1 MKLVNIANIGRKI
14 YLFIRHDNGE
24 LEVREDSNFY
34 PYYYSENPDGTCVS
48 YNGKPL
54 KKLFVSKPS
63 DIRKQAGMGSWESD
77 VKFPTR
83 YLIDKVDTIEKTK
96 IKYSF
101 IDIETLSK
109 EMPDPMIAPD
119 PISCISSSNSFTD
132 KIATFYLGDYD
143 SEYNMIQ
150 AFINYM
156 QKEQYDLML
165 GWNFEKFDWLYL
177 CNRIPDLAKNISP
190 IFQERYVRDEI
201 RYPAGTSVVDYMLLD
216 KKITLNRK
224 REYTLNARLFETIGR
239 EKEIKKLAFSKLSPE
254 LKQRNI
260 NDVRDM
266 IEMEKKLNY
275 IPMLDGIRRVSKT
288 QWEDYQYNSR
298 VIDNLLLT
306 EARKKKIVLPNKPKK
321 EDGGTD
327 FEGAFREVYNKGRQ
341 FDVTSYDLSGAYLN
355 TIIEL
360 CLDPVNITDTEGL
373 DINVTDRVTNNIL
386 NTYKVKQDTNTL
398 LPIVAKKLLD
408 EKNKFK
414 ELLKNTNPN
423 SSEFKDIEEKYKA
436 YKGISLST
444 WGVMGNKYFRYYDH
458 RICSMITSA
467 VRDLLHY
474 VIDEIEI
481 LGYKTLYVDT
491 DGIIVDAKGKNIVT
505 LLNELVQK
513 WSQNRYKRNTK
524 IIFDYEGNW
533 EKLFILAM
541 CRYKGYLRH
550 EDGTLEEKVVGIEA
564 KRKDS
569 TIYLKGFQTE
579 LLEKLMNNESKESII
594 SWIKNEIKELRN
606 KPLHEISFPAKIA
619 NKTYKNLPIF
629 KRALD
634 NTEGFE
640 KKIGSLF
647 YWLYTK
653 PIGEP
658 NIETHV
664 YVDNEIYEILKYDVD
679 KPWILER
686 YAQKDIDKK
695 RIKVLHKKDKPI
707 NVQAFDEEKFEHIDR
722 NKVDWALMIKRNII
736 NKVGVIFEA
745 MDWSIEELGFIEEKK
760 IKLPSETPQ
769 NKAKATGCKEI
780 KPKAVEALELPE
792 SVLKKANIETKD
804 EVAEYIKNL
813 KKDKKVG
820 SAEEVSK
827 EKRLGTTKE
836 SEVRALAS
844 APIKNKE
851 NEKKS
856 ISDTLGF

>member
-1 MKLVNIANIGRKI
+1 MDKMQLVNIGNIGRKI
-14 YLFIRHDNGE
+14 YLFIRHDNDE
-24 LEVREDSNFY
+24 LEVREDDNFF
-34 PYYYSENPDGTCVS
+34 PYYYAENPEGNCVS
-48 YNGKPL
+48 YNGKKL

-63 DIRKQAGMGSWESD
+63 DIRKQAGMGSWEAD
-77 VKFPTR
+77 IKFPTR

-109 EMPDPMIAPD
+109 ELPDPMIAPD

-150 AFINYM
+150 AFINHM
-156 QKEQYDLML
+156 QKEQYDLIL

-177 CNRIPDLAKNISP
+177 CNRIPDFAKNISP
-190 IFQERYVRDEI
+190 IGQERYIRDDI

-239 EKEIKKLAFSKLSPE
+239 EKEIKKLEFSKLSPE

-266 IEMEKKLNY
+266 MEMEKKLQY

-288 QWEDYQYNSR
+288 QWEDYNWNSR

-321 EDGGTD
+321 EDGGED
-327 FEGAFREVYNKGRQ
+327 FEGAFREVYSKGRQ
-341 FDVTSYDLSGAYLN
+341 FDITSYDLSGAYLN

-360 CLDPVNITDTEGL
+360 CLDPVNLIEQDGL
-373 DINVTDRVTNNIL
+373 AVDVTDRVTQEIKA
-386 NTYKVKQDTNTL
+386 TYNVKQDANTL

-423 SSEFKDIEEKYKA
+423 SEEFKDIEEKYKA

-458 RICSMITSA
+458 RICSMITSV

-474 VIDEIEI
+474 VINEIKT
-481 LGYKTLYVDT
+481 LGYTTLYVDT
-491 DGIIVDAKGKNIVT
+491 DGIIVDTKGKNINA

-524 IIFDYEGNW
+524 IIFDYEGNY
-533 EKLFILAM
+533 EKIFILAM

-579 LLEKLMNNESKESII
+579 LLEKLMDKESKENII
-594 SWIKNEIKELRN
+594 NWIKNEIKELRN
-606 KPLHEISFPAKIA
+606 KQLQNISFPAKLA
-619 NKTYKNLPIF
+619 NKDYKNLPIF

-634 NTEGFE
+634 NTKGFD
-640 KKIGSLF
+640 KKTGSLF

-658 NIETHV
+658 KVETHV
-664 YVDNEIYEILKYDVD
+664 YVDGEIYEILKKDVTKKDIILTYAEQKVD
-679 KPWILER
+679 KS
-686 YAQKDIDKK
+686 
-695 RIKVLHKKDKPI
+695 RIKVVHKKDKPV
-707 NVQAFDEEKFEHIDR
+707 NVQAFDEENYNHIDR
-722 NKVDWALMIKRNII
+722 ENVDWLLMEKRNII
-736 NKVGVIFEA
+736 NKAAVIFEA
-745 MDWSIEELGFIEEKK
+745 MDWDI
-760 IKLPSETPQ
+760 
-769 NKAKATGCKEI
+769 NEI
-780 KPKAVEALELPE
+780 
-792 SVLKKANIETKD
+792 
-804 EVAEYIKNL
+804 
-813 KKDKKVG
+813 
-820 SAEEVSK
+820 
-827 EKRLGTTKE
+827 TKE
-836 SEVRALAS
+836 V
-844 APIKNKE
+844 
-851 NEKKS
+851 
-856 ISDTLGF
+856 